1 METTIQSAMQAS
13 SLTAQDGSRPP
24 TLYTESDSDTNSSAS
39 SDTAQAYYSPCEGS
53 SSGDEQVIPN
63 LAKPRDELYLTLRKQ
78 AGQAGADFC
87 YLEDRPVVQAGG
99 STLAVFLLFRDETRR
114 DECWSILDKTIKVR
128 AEVWFSGQQCPQFP
142 STSGSESGG
151 DDDEGSDNI
160 DEAAI
165 EECSIVLLLD
175 LHRPLSGCWTGPELQ
190 RAVEKYLGCPRSRGG
205 RLSPTLK
212 RMDFI
217 SFELIPLCEVETWLK
232 TRSNTLAECRKLLH
246 VPEVI
251 VTERS

>member
-1 METTIQSAMQAS
+1 MEAS
-13 SLTAQDGSRPP
+13 GSTQDGSRRP
-24 TLYTESDSDTNSSAS
+24 TFYTESDSDTNSSAS
-39 SDTAQAYYSPCEGS
+39 SDTAQAYYSPCGGS
-53 SSGDEQVIPN
+53 SSGDEQIISN

-87 YLEDRPVVQAGG
+87 YLQDRPVVQAGG

-128 AEVWFSGQQCPQFP
+128 AEVWFSGQQSPRSP
-142 STSGSESGG
+142 STSGSESS
-151 DDDEGSDNI
+151 DDDNNSV
-160 DEAAI
+160 DEAAM

-175 LHRPLSGCWTGPELQ
+175 LYRPLSGRWTGPELQ

-212 RMDFI
+212 KMDFI

-251 VTERS
+251 VTES